1 MQLNQGKFMANG
13 QCGYVLK
20 PSYMID
26 EMFSPDTAEIVST
39 SCPIIL
45 TIHVSIYSKAFFIT
59 FKNVQSNFFWY

>member
-1 MQLNQGKFMANG
+1 MQLNHGKFMANG

-26 EMFSPDTAEIVST
+26 EMFSPDAAEMVST

-45 TIHVSIYSKAFFIT
+45 TVHVSTCLVTNRF
-59 FKNVQSNFFWY
+59 

>member
-26 EMFSPDTAEIVST
+26 EMFSPDAAEIVST

-45 TIHVSIYSKAFFIT
+45 SLHVSYSSVVFLD
-59 FKNVQSNFFWY
+59 